1 MKFLKQLCLVVLFS
15 FLGEL
20 CRFLIPY
27 PIPASIYGMVLLA
40 AAMFLK
46 LIRPEDVRDVGS
58 FLTTIL
64 PVLFVPPL
72 VNLMDCWD
80 QLKEN
85 MVPFLVIVV
94 VSTIVVFAVSGI
106 VTQIL
111 MSHRNKKGGADH
123 A

>member
-40 AAMFLK
+40 GALFLK
-46 LIRPEDVRDVGS
+46 VINPEDVRDVGS
-58 FLTTIL
+58 FLTSIL
-64 PVLFVPPL
+64 PILFVPPL

-80 QLKEN
+80 QLKQN
-85 MVPFLVIVV
+85 LIPILGIVV
-94 VSTIVVFAVSGI
+94 VSTIVVFAVSGA
-106 VTQIL
+106 VTQLL
-111 MSHRNKKGGADH
+111 MNRRNRKGGADR